1 LSGRPFSVSGASR
14 AAAGLDGPR
23 LRALGWPDPPATL
36 PGIPGPDP
44 ISPIGALPIPLGL
57 PSGDVIAEG
66 LGIKGLAVQFPGIG
80 LPFLPISPQAAPQ
93 GIFGHAIGKLG
104 APLGSAL
111 AIHPDSQPGL
121 GIQMGPG
128 IQIGNVAAP
137 IPGGVP
143 GAAPAAPDKDDPP
156 PS

>member
-1 LSGRPFSVSGASR
+1 MDEDDRPADTER
-14 AAAGLDGPR
+14 APG
-23 LRALGWPDPPATL
+23 PATL

-128 IQIGNVAAP
+128 IQIGNVAGQIGSLLPFSAAP

-156 PS
+156 LS